1 MLDHGRYAE
10 AGALGYLPCNG
21 RREGPVAP
29 AVDIRRPMG
38 SKGRNGGVSRG
49 SMRIDVVV
57 NANARLHATRPR
69 LLDRMRTL
77 CEGVATVHPTATLAE
92 LDATAREVAARGS
105 DLVIL
110 SGGDGSYMAGVT
122 ALARAFGEERLPRI
136 ALVPGGT
143 VSTVARNW
151 GMAGEPAAVLGR
163 LIRARHALR
172 DVPRPTL
179 RVRGDEARLGFIFG
193 TGLVASFFDV
203 YYAEGGRGYAGAAR
217 IVARIFAE
225 SFWNGALA
233 RRVLDPMPCTLEV
246 DGRRLAPEAWSLV
259 CAAVV
264 RDLGIHMLVTYR
276 AGEDPARPHLVASPL
291 TSRALGP
298 RAPLVLAGRRIGGAD
313 HFDDLMGELVVR
325 FPSAA
330 GAYVLDGEVLRAAEV
345 RVSAGPVIRVVEAP
359 R

>member
-1 MLDHGRYAE
+1 
-10 AGALGYLPCNG
+10 
-21 RREGPVAP
+21 
-29 AVDIRRPMG
+29 
-38 SKGRNGGVSRG
+38 
-49 SMRIDVVV
+49 MRIDVVV
-57 NANARLHATRPR
+57 NANARLHATRPG

-77 CEGVATVHPTATLAE
+77 CAGDAAVHPTATLDALE
-92 LDATAREVAARGS
+92 ATARTLAARGS

-110 SGGDGSYMAGVT
+110 SGGDGTYMAGVT
-122 ALARAFGEERLPRI
+122 ALARAFGEDRLPRI
-136 ALVPGGT
+136 GLLPGGT
-143 VSTVARNW
+143 VATVARNW
-151 GMAGEPAAVLGR
+151 GMAGEPSAVLER
-163 LIRARHALR
+163 LLLARHALR

-179 RVRGDEARLGFIFG
+179 RVRGDGQERLGFIFG

-203 YYAEGGRGYAGAAR
+203 YYAQGGRGYAGAAR

-298 RAPLVLAGRRIGGAD
+298 RAPLVLAGKRIGGAG
-313 HFDDLMGELVVR
+313 HFDDLMSELVVR
-325 FPSAA
+325 FPGAG
-330 GAYVLDGEVLRAAEV
+330 GAYVLDGEVLRAVEV
-345 RVSAGPVIRVVEAP
+345 RVSAGPMIRVVAP
-359 R
+359 PG